1 MKPSKFAYVNA
12 KTLDEAL
19 LSLKQPESKII
30 AGGQSLVPLMNY
42 RLSQPS
48 TLIDISSIIELS
60 QISVQDHK
68 LEIGSLVTHNQAIT
82 SKDITKFLP
91 IISFAL
97 EHTAHKTIRNS
108 GTIGGS
114 AAHADPSA
122 EWPLLI
128 MLLDCSI
135 NIISY
140 KNSRTILA
148 KDFFISELTTDLKED
163 EIIKSFNFPKIKQN
177 YGWSFEEI
185 VQRSGDFA
193 LFSAGSII
201 EIDHNIIVNSKLCV
215 GGAGETPIRLSN
227 IEALIK
233 GNNIESNFDNIKND
247 QFLSLLDPTSDE
259 HASMEYRLYIGP
271 QVIRNVLINSIQ
283 NYKDNKN
290 D

>member
-163 EIIKSFNFPKIKQN
+163 EIIKSFNFPKIKRN
-177 YGWSFEEI
+177 YGWNFEEV

-193 LFSAGSII
+193 LFSAGSTI
-201 EIDHNIIVNSKLCV
+201 EIDDNIILNSKICV

-233 GNNIESNFDNIKND
+233 GKNIEYNFDNIKND
-247 QFLSLLDPTSDE
+247 QFLSLLNPTSDE
-259 HASMEYRLYIGP
+259 HASMEYRLHIGP

>member
-19 LSLKQPESKII
+19 LSLRQPESKII

-60 QISVQDHK
+60 QISIKDHK

-128 MLLDCSI
+128 TLLDCSI
-135 NIISY
+135 NTVSY
-140 KNSRTILA
+140 ENSRTILA

-233 GNNIESNFDNIKND
+233 GKNIESNFDITND

-259 HASMEYRLYIGP
+259 HASMEYRLHIGP

>member
-12 KTLDEAL
+12 KSLDEAL

-60 QISVQDHK
+60 QISIQDNK

-128 MLLDCSI
+128 KLLDCSI

-140 KNSRTILA
+140 KNSRTISA

-201 EIDHNIIVNSKLCV
+201 EIDHNIILNSKLCV

-233 GNNIESNFDNIKND
+233 GKNIEYNFDNIKND
-247 QFLSLLDPTSDE
+247 QFLSLLNPTSDE
-259 HASMEYRLYIGP
+259 HASMEYRLHIGP
-271 QVIRNVLINSIQ
+271 QIIRNVLINSIQ

>member
-12 KTLDEAL
+12 KSLDEAL

-82 SKDITKFLP
+82 SKDISKFLP

-227 IEALIK
+227 IETLIK
-233 GNNIESNFDNIKND
+233 GKNIESNFDNIKND

-259 HASMEYRLYIGP
+259 HASMEYRLHIGP

>member
-12 KTLDEAL
+12 KSLDEAL

-60 QISVQDHK
+60 QISIQDNK

-128 MLLDCSI
+128 KLLDCSI

-140 KNSRTILA
+140 KNSRTISA

-185 VQRSGDFA
+185 AQRSGDFA

-201 EIDHNIIVNSKLCV
+201 EIDHNIILNSKLCV

-233 GNNIESNFDNIKND
+233 GKNIEYNFDNIKND
-247 QFLSLLDPTSDE
+247 QFLSLLNPTSDE
-259 HASMEYRLYIGP
+259 HASMEYRLHIGP
-271 QVIRNVLINSIQ
+271 QIIRNVLINSIQ

>member
-227 IEALIK
+227 IETLIK
-233 GNNIESNFDNIKND
+233 GKNIESNFDNIKND

-259 HASMEYRLYIGP
+259 HASMEYRLHIGP

>member
-60 QISVQDHK
+60 QISIKDHK

-128 MLLDCSI
+128 TLLDCSI
-135 NIISY
+135 NTVSY
-140 KNSRTILA
+140 ENSRTILA

-233 GNNIESNFDNIKND
+233 GKNIESNFDNIKND

-259 HASMEYRLYIGP
+259 HASMEYRLHIGP

>member
-1 MKPSKFAYVNA
+1 MKPSKFVYVNA
-12 KTLDEAL
+12 KTIDEAL
-19 LSLKQPESKII
+19 TSLKQPDSKII

-60 QISVQDHK
+60 QISVKDDK
-68 LEIGSLVTHNQAIT
+68 LEIGSLVTHNQAIS
-82 SKDITKFLP
+82 SKDIIKHLP

-97 EHTAHKTIRNS
+97 EYTAHKTIRNS

-128 MLLDCSI
+128 MLLDSSI

-140 KNSRTILA
+140 KNSRTISA

-163 EIIKSFNFPKIKQN
+163 EIIKSFNFPKIKRN

-201 EIDHNIIVNSKLCV
+201 EIENNIFVNCIICV
-215 GGAGETPIRLSN
+215 GGA
-227 IEALIK
+227 
-233 GNNIESNFDNIKND
+233 
-247 QFLSLLDPTSDE
+247 
-259 HASMEYRLYIGP
+259 
-271 QVIRNVLINSIQ
+271 
-283 NYKDNKN
+283 
-290 D
+290 

>member
-128 MLLDCSI
+128 MLLDSSI

-140 KNSRTILA
+140 KNSRTISA

-233 GNNIESNFDNIKND
+233 GKNIESNFDNIKND

-259 HASMEYRLYIGP
+259 HASMEYRLHIGP

>member
-12 KTLDEAL
+12 KSLDEAL

-60 QISVQDHK
+60 QISIQDNK

-128 MLLDCSI
+128 KLLDCSI

-140 KNSRTILA
+140 KNSRTISA

-177 YGWSFEEI
+177 YGWSFEGI
-185 VQRSGDFA
+185 AQRSGDFA

-201 EIDHNIIVNSKLCV
+201 EIDHNIILNSKLCV

-233 GNNIESNFDNIKND
+233 GKNIECNFDNIKND
-247 QFLSLLDPTSDE
+247 QFLSLLNPTSDE
-259 HASMEYRLYIGP
+259 HASMEYRLHIGP
-271 QVIRNVLINSIQ
+271 QIIRNVLINSIQ

>member
-128 MLLDCSI
+128 TLLDCSI
-135 NIISY
+135 NIVSY
-140 KNSRTILA
+140 ENSRTILA

-227 IEALIK
+227 IETLIK
-233 GNNIESNFDNIKND
+233 GKNIESNFDNIKND

-259 HASMEYRLYIGP
+259 HASMEYRLHIGP

>member
-12 KTLDEAL
+12 KSLDEAL

-60 QISVQDHK
+60 QISIQDDK
-68 LEIGSLVTHNQAIT
+68 LEIGSLVTHNQAIS

-128 MLLDCSI
+128 MLLDGSI
-135 NIISY
+135 NIVSY
-140 KNSRTILA
+140 KSTRTISA

-163 EIIKSFNFPKIKQN
+163 EIIKSFNFPKIKRN
-177 YGWSFEEI
+177 YGWNFEEV

-193 LFSAGSII
+193 LFSAGSTI
-201 EIDHNIIVNSKLCV
+201 EIDDNIILNSKICV

-233 GNNIESNFDNIKND
+233 GKNIRK
-247 QFLSLLDPTSDE
+247 
-259 HASMEYRLYIGP
+259 A
-271 QVIRNVLINSIQ
+271 
-283 NYKDNKN
+283 
-290 D
+290 

>member
-1 MKPSKFAYVNA
+1 MKPSKFVYVNA
-12 KTLDEAL
+12 KTIDEAL
-19 LSLKQPESKII
+19 ISLKQPDSKII

-60 QISVQDHK
+60 QISVKDDK
-68 LEIGSLVTHNQAIT
+68 LEIGSLVTHNQAIS
-82 SKDITKFLP
+82 SKDIIKNLP

-128 MLLDCSI
+128 MLLDGSI
-135 NIISY
+135 NIVSY
-140 KNSRTILA
+140 KNTRTITA

-163 EIIKSFNFPKIKQN
+163 EIIKSFDFPKIKRN
-177 YGWSFEEI
+177 YGWGFEEI

-193 LFSAGSII
+193 LFSAGSTI
-201 EIDHNIIVNSKLCV
+201 EIDDNIILNSKICV

-233 GNNIESNFDNIKND
+233 GKNIEYDFDNIKND

-259 HASMEYRLYIGP
+259 HASMEYRLHIGP
-271 QVIRNVLINSIQ
+271 QIIRNVLINSIQ

>member
-60 QISVQDHK
+60 QISIKDHK

-227 IEALIK
+227 IETLIK
-233 GNNIESNFDNIKND
+233 GKNIESNFDNIKND

-259 HASMEYRLYIGP
+259 HASMEYRLHVGP

-283 NYKDNKN
+283 NYIDNKN

>member
-12 KTLDEAL
+12 KSLDEAL
-19 LSLKQPESKII
+19 LSLKQSESKII

-60 QISVQDHK
+60 QISIQDHK

-140 KNSRTILA
+140 KNSRTISA

-201 EIDHNIIVNSKLCV
+201 EIDHNIILNSKLCV

-233 GNNIESNFDNIKND
+233 GKNIEYNFDNIKND
-247 QFLSLLDPTSDE
+247 QFLSLLNPTSDE
-259 HASMEYRLYIGP
+259 HASMEYRLHIGP
-271 QVIRNVLINSIQ
+271 QIIRNVLINSIQ

>member
-1 MKPSKFAYVNA
+1 MKPSKFVYVNA
-12 KTLDEAL
+12 KTIDEAL
-19 LSLKQPESKII
+19 TSLKQPDSKII

-60 QISVQDHK
+60 QISVKDDK
-68 LEIGSLVTHNQAIT
+68 LEIGSLVTHNQAIS
-82 SKDITKFLP
+82 SKDIIKHLP

-128 MLLDCSI
+128 MLLDSSI

-140 KNSRTILA
+140 KNSRTLSA

-163 EIIKSFNFPKIKQN
+163 EIIKSFNFPKIKRN
-177 YGWSFEEI
+177 YGWNFEEV

-201 EIDHNIIVNSKLCV
+201 EIDDNMIFNSKICV

-233 GNNIESNFDNIKND
+233 GKNIEYDFDNIKND

-259 HASMEYRLYIGP
+259 HASMEYRLHIGP
-271 QVIRNVLINSIQ
+271 QIIRNVLINSIQ

>member
-128 MLLDCSI
+128 TLLDCSI
-135 NIISY
+135 NTVSY
-140 KNSRTILA
+140 ENSRTILA

-227 IEALIK
+227 IETLIK
-233 GNNIESNFDNIKND
+233 GKNIESNFDNIKND

-259 HASMEYRLYIGP
+259 HASMEYRLHIGP

-283 NYKDNKN
+283 NYIDNKN

>member
-1 MKPSKFAYVNA
+1 MKPSKFVYVNA
-12 KTLDEAL
+12 KTIDEAL
-19 LSLKQPESKII
+19 ISLKQPDSKII

-60 QISVQDHK
+60 QISVKDDK
-68 LEIGSLVTHNQAIT
+68 LEIGSLVTHNQAIS
-82 SKDITKFLP
+82 SKDIIKNLP

-128 MLLDCSI
+128 MLLDGSI
-135 NIISY
+135 NIVSY
-140 KNSRTILA
+140 KNTRTITA

-163 EIIKSFNFPKIKQN
+163 EIIKSFDFPKIKRN
-177 YGWSFEEI
+177 YGWGFEEI

-201 EIDHNIIVNSKLCV
+201 EIDDNMIFNSKICV

-233 GNNIESNFDNIKND
+233 GKNIEYDFDNIKND
-247 QFLSLLDPTSDE
+247 QFLSLLDPASDE
-259 HASMEYRLYIGP
+259 HASMEYRLHIGP
-271 QVIRNVLINSIQ
+271 QIIRNVLINSIQ
-283 NYKDNKN
+283 NYKDNNN

>member
-12 KTLDEAL
+12 KSLDEAL

-42 RLSQPS
+42 RLSPPS

-60 QISVQDHK
+60 QISIKDHK

-82 SKDITKFLP
+82 SKDISKFLP

-128 MLLDCSI
+128 TLLDCSI
-135 NIISY
+135 NTVSY
-140 KNSRTILA
+140 ENSRTILA

-227 IEALIK
+227 IETLIK
-233 GNNIESNFDNIKND
+233 GKNIESNFDNIKND

-259 HASMEYRLYIGP
+259 HASMEYRLHIGP

>member
-60 QISVQDHK
+60 QISVKDHK

-227 IEALIK
+227 IETLIK
-233 GNNIESNFDNIKND
+233 GKNIESNFDNIKND

-259 HASMEYRLYIGP
+259 HASMEYRLHIGP

>member
-19 LSLKQPESKII
+19 LSLKQPEAKII

-233 GNNIESNFDNIKND
+233 GKNIESNFDNIKND

-259 HASMEYRLYIGP
+259 HASMEYRLHIGP

>member
-163 EIIKSFNFPKIKQN
+163 EIIKSFNFPKMKRN

-233 GNNIESNFDNIKND
+233 GKNIEYNFDNIKND
-247 QFLSLLDPTSDE
+247 QFLSLLNPTSDE
-259 HASMEYRLYIGP
+259 HASMEYRLHIGP

>member
-19 LSLKQPESKII
+19 LSLKQPEAKII

-91 IISFAL
+91 IIPFAL

-140 KNSRTILA
+140 RNSRTILA
-148 KDFFISELTTDLKED
+148 KDFFISELTTDLKEN

-233 GNNIESNFDNIKND
+233 GKNIESNFDNIKND

-259 HASMEYRLYIGP
+259 HASMEYRLHIGP

>member
-1 MKPSKFAYVNA
+1 MKPSKFVYVNA
-12 KTLDEAL
+12 KTIEEAL
-19 LSLKQPESKII
+19 TSLKQPDSKII

-60 QISVQDHK
+60 QISVKDDK
-68 LEIGSLVTHNQAIT
+68 LEIGSLVTHNQAIS
-82 SKDITKFLP
+82 SKDMVKHLP

-128 MLLDCSI
+128 MLLDTSI

-140 KNSRTILA
+140 KNIRTISA

-163 EIIKSFNFPKIKQN
+163 EIIKSFNFPKIKRN

-201 EIDHNIIVNSKLCV
+201 EIENNIILNCKICV

-233 GNNIESNFDNIKND
+233 GKNIEYSFTNIKDD
-247 QFLSLLDPTSDE
+247 QLLLLLDPTSDE
-259 HASMEYRLYIGP
+259 HASKEYRLHIGP
-271 QVIRNVLINSIQ
+271 QIIRNVLNNSIQ
-283 NYKDNKN
+283 NYKDKKN

>member
-60 QISVQDHK
+60 QISIKDHK

-128 MLLDCSI
+128 TLLDCSI
-135 NIISY
+135 NTVSY
-140 KNSRTILA
+140 ENSRTILA

-259 HASMEYRLYIGP
+259 HASMEYRLHIGP

>member
-60 QISVQDHK
+60 QISIKDHK

-97 EHTAHKTIRNS
+97 EYTAHKTIRNS

-227 IEALIK
+227 IETLIK
-233 GNNIESNFDNIKND
+233 GKNIESNFDNIKND

-259 HASMEYRLYIGP
+259 HASMEYRLHIGP

>member
-60 QISVQDHK
+60 QISIKDHK

-91 IISFAL
+91 IIAFAL

-128 MLLDCSI
+128 TLLDCSI
-135 NIISY
+135 NTVSY
-140 KNSRTILA
+140 ENSRTILA

-233 GNNIESNFDNIKND
+233 GKNIESNFDNIKND

-259 HASMEYRLYIGP
+259 HASMEYRLHIGP